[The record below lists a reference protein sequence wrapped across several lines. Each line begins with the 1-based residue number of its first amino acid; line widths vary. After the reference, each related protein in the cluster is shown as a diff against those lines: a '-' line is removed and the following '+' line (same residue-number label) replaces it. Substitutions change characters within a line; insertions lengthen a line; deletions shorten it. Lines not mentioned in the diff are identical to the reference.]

1 MRAGRKSYGYIL
13 SFPSPWV
20 IDILGKLD
28 FDSVFIDGEHGPFD
42 LVQLELP
49 TYANGTPIPTVD
61 VHQPG
66 DTENKSGVFACA
78 DIDTTFGHVYFGLGG
93 YAGTDAPIPPYPTAT
108 PFMRAC
114 DWVTLDDAWPAAVG
128 GDTVTR

>member
-78 DIDTTFGHVYFGLGG
+78 AIAARRGSSPRWVSGCGRRD
-93 YAGTDAPIPPYPTAT
+93 YAIRYTA
-108 PFMRAC
+108 
-114 DWVTLDDAWPAAVG
+114 VSNS
-128 GDTVTR
+128 

>member
-1 MRAGRKSYGYIL
+1 MRAGRKSYGYTF

-20 IDILGKLD
+20 IDILGKFD

-61 VHQPG
+61 VHQHG

-78 DIDTTFGHVYFGLGG
+78 AIAAAPAHDG
-93 YAGTDAPIPPYPTAT
+93 YRAVDRRDYAIRYTA
-108 PFMRAC
+108 
-114 DWVTLDDAWPAAVG
+114 VSNS
-128 GDTVTR
+128 